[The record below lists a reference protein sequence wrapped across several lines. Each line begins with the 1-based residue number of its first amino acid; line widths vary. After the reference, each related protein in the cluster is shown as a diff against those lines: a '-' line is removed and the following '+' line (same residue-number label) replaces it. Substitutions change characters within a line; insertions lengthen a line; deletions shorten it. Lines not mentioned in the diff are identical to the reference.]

1 MYAVRDDATVTGWAI
16 AALDAAASA

>member
-1 MYAVRDDATVTGWAI
+1 MNTVRDDAAVTGWAI